1 MLQVAEGTKPAM
13 TSLDIQQDGKYYWT
27 IIAPDFLV
35 TKIELPFVPVKPHYR
50 SDLTIGMAA
59 SIRKNAIFIAS
70 EEQKI
75 YKYVPGEMSSLS

>member
-13 TSLDIQQDGKYYWT
+13 TSLDIQQDGKYYWA

-35 TKIELPFVPVKPHYR
+35 TKIELSFVPVKPHYR